1 MRTCAAGAAYARLLA
16 ITFIPLEFD
25 GVELG
30 CGALRPNGNEARMHC
45 AAQRVTSQNKA
56 ALWRHCKRGPTPRVL
71 LFPPYLVPS
80 TV

>member
-45 AAQRVTSQNKA
+45 AGSESNEPKQSGTLA
-56 ALWRHCKRGPTPRVL
+56 ALQKRFNAAWNRTRQPVAL
-71 LFPPYLVPS
+71 
-80 TV
+80 